1 MCVCV
6 CVGGGGHG
14 GLGQFPDLKGGLAR
28 KRVVVFLKGK
38 GGGVFEGAVDTP
50 MHNMFIKL
58 LRNLRY

>member
-1 MCVCV
+1 MFVCV
-6 CVGGGGHG
+6 CGRGAWRPWTVSRFKG
-14 GLGQFPDLKGGLAR
+14 GLGKKEGGS
-28 KRVVVFLKGK
+28 VFEREG